1 VIGPGK
7 DLVLSKSTD
16 SRPAR
21 PGLRITR
28 FALCRSWLFIV
39 CVCLF
44 SGLFAGQAAAAELD
58 CLVKPE
64 MYVEVSSPVVSVL
77 EQILVETGDVVLKG
91 QPLAQLEAS
100 VEMARVKM
108 AELQVDHT
116 SDIENRKEQLKYK
129 KLNHERMQELR
140 LKKSVPQFEADKAQT
155 EYALAKLELAKS
167 REIRIMAR
175 ANLEMERSQLALRT
189 ILSPIDGIVVDRYA
203 MVGES
208 VEGRSIM
215 KLAQVNPLKVELI
228 APTEYFGLISKGM
241 KVDIYPEQPANQVFK
256 ATVTI
261 VDKLIDP
268 ASGSFTVRMSLPN
281 PDDVLIGGV
290 NCIAEFSFKTPAPR
304 KKLYSSVPS
313 AAVVD

>member
-1 VIGPGK
+1 MVPGN
-7 DLVLSKSTD
+7 DLVLSINTD

-21 PGLRITR
+21 RGRRVTR
-28 FALCRSWLFIV
+28 FALCRSWAFIV
-39 CVCLF
+39 CACLF
-44 SGLFAGQAAAAELD
+44 TAQSAAAELD

-64 MYVEVSSPVVSVL
+64 MYVEVSSPVISVL
-77 EQILVETGDVVLKG
+77 EEILVETGDVVLKG

-100 VEMARVKM
+100 VQMARVKM
-108 AELQVDHT
+108 AELQVNHT

-140 LKKSVPQFEADKAQT
+140 RKKSVPQFEADKAQT

-208 VEGRSIM
+208 VEGRSIL
-215 KLAQVNPLKVELI
+215 KLAQVNPLKVEVI
-228 APTEYFGLISKGM
+228 APTEYFGLIRRGM
-241 KVDIYPEQPANQVFK
+241 KVDVYPEQPANKVFK

-281 PDDVLIGGV
+281 PDDILIGGV
-290 NCIAEFSFKTPAPR
+290 NCIAQFAFKEPAPG
-304 KKLYSSVPS
+304 KELYSSVPS
-313 AAVVD
+313 AALVD

>member
-7 DLVLSKSTD
+7 YLVLSESTD

-21 PGLRITR
+21 RGRRITR
-28 FALCRSWLFIV
+28 FALCRLWPFVV
-39 CVCLF
+39 CA
-44 SGLFAGQAAAAELD
+44 GLFAGQTAAAELD

-77 EQILVETGDVVLKG
+77 EEILVETGDVVLKG
-91 QPLAQLEAS
+91 QPLARLEAS
-100 VEMARVKM
+100 VERARVKM
-108 AELQVDHT
+108 AELQVSHT
-116 SDIENRKEQLKYK
+116 SDIDNRKEQLKYK
-129 KLNHERMQELR
+129 KLNNERMQELR
-140 LKKSVPQFEADKAQT
+140 RKKSVPQFEADKAQT

-175 ANLEMERSQLALRT
+175 ANLEMERLQLALRT

-215 KLAQVNPLKVELI
+215 KLAQVNPLKVEVI
-228 APTEYFGLISKGM
+228 APTEYFGLIKKGM
-241 KVDIYPEQPANQVFK
+241 KADIYPEQPANKVFK

-268 ASGSFTVRMSLPN
+268 ASGSFTIRMSLPN

-290 NCIAEFSFKTPAPR
+290 NCIAKFGFKAPAPG
-304 KKLYSSVPS
+304 KKLYSSVPF

>member
-1 VIGPGK
+1 MGPGL
-7 DLVLSKSTD
+7 DLNLSANSD
-16 SRPAR
+16 SRRVLRGRRIWQIAQGNSW
-21 PGLRITR
+21 PGIV
-28 FALCRSWLFIV
+28 FA
-39 CVCLF
+39 CL
-44 SGLFAGQAAAAELD
+44 LVGQVSAAELD

-77 EQILVETGDVVLKG
+77 EEILVETGDVVVKG
-91 QPLAQLEAS
+91 QPLAKLEAS

-108 AELQVDHT
+108 AELQVEQI
-116 SDIENRKEQLKYK
+116 SDIENRKVQLNYK
-129 KLNHERMQELR
+129 KQNLERMLELR
-140 LKKSVPQFEADKAQT
+140 RQKSVPQFEADKAQT
-155 EYALAKLELAKS
+155 EYALAELEVAKA
-167 REIRIMAR
+167 RELRIMAR

-215 KLAQVNPLKVELI
+215 KLAKVNPLKVELI
-228 APTEYFGLISKGM
+228 APTEYFGLIKKGM
-241 KVDIYPEQPANQVFK
+241 QADIYPEQPANQVFK

-281 PDDVLIGGV
+281 PDDILIGGV
-290 NCIAEFSFKTPAPR
+290 NCIAAFAFKTPSPR
-304 KKLYSSVPS
+304 KEVYSSLPKTIVS
-313 AAVVD
+313 E

>member
-1 VIGPGK
+1 VKGPGK
-7 DLVLSKSTD
+7 DLVLSKGTD

-21 PGLRITR
+21 RGRRISR
-28 FALCRSWLFIV
+28 FALWRSWPFVV
-39 CVCLF
+39 CA
-44 SGLFAGQAAAAELD
+44 GLFAGQAAAAELD

-77 EQILVETGDVVLKG
+77 EEILVETGDVVLKG
-91 QPLAQLEAS
+91 QPLAKLEAS

-108 AELQVDHT
+108 AELQVNHT

-129 KLNHERMQELR
+129 KLNNQRMQELR
-140 LKKSVPQFEADKAQT
+140 KKKSVPQFEADKAQT

-208 VEGRSIM
+208 VEGRSIL
-215 KLAQVNPLKVELI
+215 KLAQVNPLKVEVI
-228 APTEYFGLISKGM
+228 APTEYFGLIRRGM
-241 KVDIYPEQPANQVFK
+241 KVDVYPEQPANKVFK

-281 PDDVLIGGV
+281 PDDILIGGV
-290 NCIAEFSFKTPAPR
+290 NCIAQFAFKEPAPG
-304 KKLYSSVPS
+304 KELYSSVPS
-313 AAVVD
+313 AALVD

>member
-1 VIGPGK
+1 MGPVK
-7 DLVLSKSTD
+7 DLVLPTSTD
-16 SRPAR
+16 AR
-21 PGLRITR
+21 LASCARRITR
-28 FALCRSWLFIV
+28 FAVCRSWPLIV
-39 CVCLF
+39 WACLF
-44 SGLFAGQAAAAELD
+44 TGQATAAELD
-58 CLVKPE
+58 CLIKPE

-77 EQILVETGDVVLKG
+77 EEILVETGDVVLKG
-91 QPLAQLEAS
+91 QPLAKLEAS
-100 VEMARVKM
+100 VEKARVKM
-108 AELQVDHT
+108 AELQVSHT

-140 LKKSVPQFEADKAQT
+140 RKKSVPQFEADKAQT

-228 APTEYFGLISKGM
+228 APTEYFGLIRRGM
-241 KVDIYPEQPANQVFK
+241 KADIYPEQPANKVFK

-281 PDDVLIGGV
+281 PDDILIGGV
-290 NCIAEFSFKTPAPR
+290 NCIAQFGFKAPPPR
-304 KKLYSSVPS
+304 KELYSSVPS
-313 AAVVD
+313 AVVTD